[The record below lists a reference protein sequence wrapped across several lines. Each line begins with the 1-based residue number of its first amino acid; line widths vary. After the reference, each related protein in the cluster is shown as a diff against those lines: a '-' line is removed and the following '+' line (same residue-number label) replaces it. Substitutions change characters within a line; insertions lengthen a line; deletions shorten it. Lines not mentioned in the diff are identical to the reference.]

1 MTKFGELINVEKPVL
16 IDFYFDWS
24 EEENNLDTL
33 RDVAAALGDKAKVI
47 KIDIK
52 KNEILAETLRV
63 KGNPTFMIYK
73 NGEMKWRQTGEQD
86 ANTLIGLVQQYVQEI
101 ALNLYPLSEKKA
113 SALGNTYCSF
123 SAAFLLS

>member
-1 MTKFGELINVEKPVL
+1 MTKFGEIISINKPVL
-16 IDFYFDWS
+16 IDFYFDW
-24 EEENNLDTL
+24 EDVDMNIDTL

-52 KNEILAETLRV
+52 KNEILADALRV

-86 ANTLIGLVQQYVQEI
+86 ANTLIGLVQQYV
-101 ALNLYPLSEKKA
+101 
-113 SALGNTYCSF
+113 
-123 SAAFLLS
+123 